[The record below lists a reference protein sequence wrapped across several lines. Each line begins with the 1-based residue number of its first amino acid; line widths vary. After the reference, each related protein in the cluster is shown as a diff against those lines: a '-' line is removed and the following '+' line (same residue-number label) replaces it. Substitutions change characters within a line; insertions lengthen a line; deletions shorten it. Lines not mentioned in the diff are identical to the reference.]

1 MYKRREIQ
9 RRAVIPPTRK
19 TGTFHPKIITMP
31 KATKQRADEAK
42 IFATYGTL
50 YIK

>member
-1 MYKRREIQ
+1 
-9 RRAVIPPTRK
+9 
-19 TGTFHPKIITMP
+19 MP